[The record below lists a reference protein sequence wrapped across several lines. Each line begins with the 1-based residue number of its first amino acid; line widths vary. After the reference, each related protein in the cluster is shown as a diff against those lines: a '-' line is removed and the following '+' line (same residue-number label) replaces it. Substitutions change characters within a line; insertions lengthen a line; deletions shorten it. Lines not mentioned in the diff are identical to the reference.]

1 VRLCRQ
7 SVETEVLA
15 EVVAALFQ
23 FLLEVLLQLAA
34 DVFAELGIEALKEVR
49 KASRQPR
56 PLLAGFGYVL
66 LGLTGGWVSLWW
78 FPKRFAGST
87 EMRLMTLVLAP
98 AMSAL
103 ALWMFL
109 TVIGRPVASEER
121 RRRFWLAYAFGLAFA
136 LVRFTYGR

>member
-1 VRLCRQ
+1 VGL
-7 SVETEVLA
+7 LA

-49 KASRQPR
+49 RASRPPR
-56 PLLAGFGYVL
+56 PLLAAFGYVL
-66 LGLTGGWVSLWW
+66 LGLAGGWVSLWW
-78 FPKRFAGST
+78 FPIRFAGST
-87 EMRLMTLVLAP
+87 RLRLMTLVLAP

-103 ALWMFL
+103 VLWIFL
-109 TVIGRPVASEER
+109 SVIGRPATADER
-121 RRRFWLAYAFGLAFA
+121 RRRFWYAYAFGLAFA